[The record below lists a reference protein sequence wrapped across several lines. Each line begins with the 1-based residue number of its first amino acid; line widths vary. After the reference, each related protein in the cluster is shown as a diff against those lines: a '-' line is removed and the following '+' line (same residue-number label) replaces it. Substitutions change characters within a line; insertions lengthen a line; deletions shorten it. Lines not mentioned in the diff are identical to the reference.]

1 MKEIL
6 LLPITYP
13 ANILTVLVFLLFRG
27 ELDLAGSVMFLVI
40 QAVVTTLIVVAYFSL
55 AVYLLL
61 NNF

>member
-13 ANILTVLVFLLFRG
+13 ANVLIVLLIFLFRG

-40 QAVVTTLIVVAYFSL
+40 QAVVTTLIAVAYFLL

-61 NNF
+61 NI